1 MCVLYQDV
9 QGLLLTKK
17 SLRGFGLDQ
26 DVTKLNLYKMLCILL
41 LTRTGEGQGLDKDF
55 RRLLLNY

>member
-26 DVTKLNLYKMLCILL
+26 DVTKLNLYQDVMYPV
-41 LTRTGEGQGLDKDF
+41 TDQNWRGAGAGPGF
-55 RRLLLNY
+55 

>member
-26 DVTKLNLYKMLCILL
+26 DVTKLNLYQDVMYPG
-41 LTRTGEGQGLDKDF
+41 TDLD
-55 RRLLLNY
+55 LGCY